1 MQVHPTVVSV
11 IVPACSH
18 EDFIEDCLQ
27 SVVDQTFPLIEII
40 VIDDCSPDSTFAR
53 AKAFLEKHRARF
65 KRVALRRNAVNRG
78 VAASLNRGLLLAK
91 GSHVSFLNSDDLYAP
106 SRIDALLEALRSN
119 NSAIAFSRSLP
130 IDEDRRPSF
139 KHALSHDLYMSPA
152 IARARYPSLSWGM
165 LWRNLAVS
173 SGNMMLTRN
182 LAARIGNFAAMRY
195 CYDWDYLLRATFYCE
210 PGYLDQDLYLYRIHD
225 RNTIRTPP
233 QEDGSEEM
241 AEVAR
246 QHARRCCTARPLNE
260 LAAAPQYWPSLYQS
274 LLYRTGKAQF
284 IDAVYRPY
292 APYHRVVEG
301 GERSSGMIQLESSVE
316 LRAQIEHLSA
326 TLREQLQTKE
336 RHDVELVKARGQL
349 ERLTKI
355 GTEAKERVQELQ
367 QTLDIR
373 SVALM
378 QAHAELAAER
388 ARVSELNR
396 LLAARSEA
404 FAALEAQFAAVQAHN
419 SQLMQQLQARDRALA
434 SIKASTAWWIA
445 GVIHGSAQRFPRV
458 ARLAIVA
465 SRGACRVLRLH
476 LVPHWWDRRKRRAE
490 LQLIKSS
497 SLFDAAWYVEKYL
510 DVRDTRTDPVWH
522 YLKHGATEGQNPSP
536 GFNSAWYLAQN
547 PDVRASG
554 ANPLIHYLLYGATE
568 GRAPHPRFD
577 TVSQRGFERKRNP

>member
-1 MQVHPTVVSV
+1 MQIRPTVVSV
-11 IVPACSH
+11 IVPAFSR

-65 KRVALRRNAVNRG
+65 KRVVLRRNAVNRG

-91 GSHVSFLNSDDLYAP
+91 GSHVSLLNSDDLYAP

-139 KHALSHDLYMSPA
+139 KHALSHNLYMSPA
-152 IARARYPSLSWGM
+152 IARARYPSLSWGI

-173 SGNMMLTRN
+173 SGNMILTRT
-182 LAARIGNFAAMRY
+182 LAARIGHFAAMRY

-210 PGYLDQDLYLYRIHD
+210 PGYLDQDLYLYRTHD
-225 RNTIRTPP
+225 RNTIKTPP

-284 IDAVYRPY
+284 IDPVYRPY

-301 GERSSGMIQLESSVE
+301 GERNPGMIQLESSVE

-336 RHDVELVKARGQL
+336 RHDIELVKARGHL

-373 SVALM
+373 SIALA

-396 LLAARSEA
+396 LLVIGTEAKERVQELQQTLDLRSIALAQAHAELAAARERTTELQQVAELRSTMLAHVTAELA
-404 FAALEAQFAAVQAHN
+404 GRGIGRNGSAIRGCPSSQFAIDAAVAGTRQDARIHK
-419 SQLMQQLQARDRALA
+419 SEHRMVDRGSDPRKRAAVSSGRKARDRRLQ
-434 SIKASTAWWIA
+434 KCLQ
-445 GVIHGSAQRFPRV
+445 SA
-458 ARLAIVA
+458 ATA
-465 SRGACRVLRLH
+465 SRTALVGSPEKAGRVSADQVLII
-476 LVPHWWDRRKRRAE
+476 VRRRVVRRE
-490 LQLIKSS
+490 I
-497 SLFDAAWYVEKYL
+497 F
-510 DVRDTRTDPVWH
+510 
-522 YLKHGATEGQNPSP
+522 
-536 GFNSAWYLAQN
+536 
-547 PDVRASG
+547 
-554 ANPLIHYLLYGATE
+554 
-568 GRAPHPRFD
+568 
-577 TVSQRGFERKRNP
+577 

>member
-1 MQVHPTVVSV
+1 MQIRPTVVSV
-11 IVPACSH
+11 IVPAFSR

-65 KRVALRRNAVNRG
+65 KRVVLRRNAVNRG

-91 GSHVSFLNSDDLYAP
+91 GSHVSLLNSDDLYAP

-139 KHALSHDLYMSPA
+139 KHALSHNLYMSPA
-152 IARARYPSLSWGM
+152 IARARYPSLSWGI

-173 SGNMMLTRN
+173 SGNMILTRT
-182 LAARIGNFAAMRY
+182 LAARIGHFAAMRY

-210 PGYLDQDLYLYRIHD
+210 PGYLDQDLYLYRTHD
-225 RNTIRTPP
+225 RNTIKTPP

-284 IDAVYRPY
+284 IDPVYRPY

-301 GERSSGMIQLESSVE
+301 GERNPGMIQLESSVE

-336 RHDVELVKARGQL
+336 RHDIELVKARGHL

-367 QTLDIR
+367 QTLDLR
-373 SVALM
+373 SIALA
-378 QAHAELAAER
+378 QAHAELAAARER
-388 ARVSELNR
+388 TTELQQVAELR
-396 LLAARSEA
+396 STMLAHVTAELAARSEA
-404 FAALEAQFAAVQAHN
+404 LAAMEVQFAAVQAHN
-419 SQLMQQLQARDRALA
+419 SQLMQQLQARDRTLA

-445 GVIHGSAQRFPRV
+445 GAIQGSAQRFPRV

-465 SRGACRVLRLH
+465 SRSACRVLPLH
-476 LVPHWWDRRKRRAE
+476 LVPRWWDRRKRRAE
-490 LQLIKSS
+490 FQLIKSS
-497 SLFDAAWYVEKYL
+497 SLFDAAWYVEKYF

-522 YLKHGATEGQNPSP
+522 
-536 GFNSAWYLAQN
+536 
-547 PDVRASG
+547 
-554 ANPLIHYLLYGATE
+554 
-568 GRAPHPRFD
+568 
-577 TVSQRGFERKRNP
+577 